1 MIGLCAWSVV
11 PSVLKKHMQA
21 QYSLDPLPDCLFDLV
36 LPNLKL
42 VLAGW
47 LKPSWCRIV
56 LVQIVFHQSKTLQ
69 KKSSD
74 AIEESFY
81 WLLKTRTIEHSYKRN
96 TCGTILPRK
105 INLHQHHRHQTFKQ
119 IITYLLE
126 LSLPKSSPLSR

>member
-47 LKPSWCRIV
+47 LKPS
-56 LVQIVFHQSKTLQ
+56 
-69 KKSSD
+69 
-74 AIEESFY
+74 
-81 WLLKTRTIEHSYKRN
+81 
-96 TCGTILPRK
+96 
-105 INLHQHHRHQTFKQ
+105 
-119 IITYLLE
+119 
-126 LSLPKSSPLSR
+126 